1 MRLVS
6 TKLTP
11 SEREVLALLA
21 TYERGSWR
29 DLLAFFPGSRASLAR
44 ALAELEKKGLAK
56 KLELPRR
63 RILYEI
69 TEQGKRVLEETERGK
84 VEVIRSIREVFRTY
98 VLYDLVEGVG
108 KLAKEGKAA
117 EAEQTLIHALGEL
130 LLSAFAIAYRWSK
143 GEEAAFERRLR
154 DVQRSFQPVIWT
166 AWWTLYDLAKERPEV
181 FEEIID
187 KIIRK
192 AEERL

>member
-1 MRLVS
+1 VG

-11 SEREVLALLA
+11 SESEVLALLA

-29 DLLAFFPGSRASLAR
+29 DLLAFYPRSKASLAR
-44 ALAELEKKGLAK
+44 ALNELEKKGLIK
-56 KLELPRR
+56 KIELPRR
-63 RILYEI
+63 RTLYEI
-69 TEQGKRVLEETERGK
+69 TEQGKRVLEETEKGK
-84 VEVIRSIREVFRTY
+84 VETIRSIREVFRSY
-98 VLYDLVEGVG
+98 VLYDLIEGVG
-108 KLAKEGKAA
+108 KLVKEGKAA
-117 EAEQTLIHALGEL
+117 EAEQATIQALGEL

-166 AWWTLYDLAKERPEV
+166 AWWTLFDLAKKHPEV
-181 FEEIID
+181 FEQTID
-187 KIIRK
+187 KMIEK

>member
-44 ALAELEKKGLAK
+44 ALAELERKGLVK

-63 RILYEI
+63 RILYEV
-69 TEQGKRVLEETERGK
+69 TEQGKRVLEETEKGK
-84 VEVIRSIREVFRTY
+84 VETIRSIREVFRTY
-98 VLYDLVEGVG
+98 VLHDLVEGVG
-108 KLAKEGKAA
+108 KLAEEGKAA
-117 EAEQTLIHALGEL
+117 EAEQALIRTLGEL
-130 LLSAFAIAYRWSK
+130 LLSAFAIAYRWSR

-154 DVQRSFQPVIWT
+154 DIQRSFQPVIWT

-181 FEEIID
+181 FEGIID

-192 AEERL
+192 TEERL